1 MANIVHDNSLLF
13 IEKDCVSEFMDKS
26 ASMGAAQIQ

>member
-13 IEKDCVSEFMDKS
+13 IEKDCVSGFMYKS
-26 ASMGAAQIQ
+26 ASIGAVQIQ